1 VMSFIE
7 ALFAILPDWD
17 WVHRGRV
24 HWLWAVLAL
33 VAVLAAL
40 EWHGRDALGRFLS
53 PLMQRRLVTRP
64 SITRTV
70 VRLVLVTIALFAC
83 VLALMR
89 PRSISSGETVM
100 SSNVAADVV
109 VVLDVSKSMLAE
121 DVAPNRLIRARAEIE
136 RMVKQLEGHRLGL
149 VAFAGRAVTLCP
161 LTPDQAFFSL
171 ALRGVDTRTVS
182 RGGTRIGD
190 AVRTAL
196 KTFPTGPGAK
206 LVVLITD
213 GEDHESFPLDA
224 AKEAA
229 AAGVHVIAV
238 GIGSEEGG
246 QIQLTDPATGARTVL
261 LHDGQPVISRVDGET
276 LRQMALTTEGAY
288 VPAGTSALDLES
300 IVNEHVTPIVR
311 AEADAAVRVVP
322 GERYPWF
329 VLGALIALVAAVGV
343 GASAG
348 ERRSS

>member
-1 VMSFIE
+1 MTFAHLGLVHLIWVVVAIV
-7 ALFAILPDWD
+7 ALLVVLEIRA
-17 WVHRGRV
+17 RG
-24 HWLWAVLAL
+24 AF
-33 VAVLAAL
+33 
-40 EWHGRDALGRFLS
+40 GQFLT
-53 PLMQRRLVTRP
+53 PVMQRRLAARP
-64 SITRTV
+64 SGARV
-70 VRLVLVTIALFAC
+70 AARLILLAIALVAG

-89 PRSISSGETVM
+89 PQSRGEPITVTSSRV
-100 SSNVAADVV
+100 SADVM

-121 DVAPNRLIRARAEIE
+121 DAAPNRLARAKVEIE
-136 RMVKQLEGHRLGL
+136 KMVRQLPGHRVGL
-149 VAFAGRAVTLCP
+149 IAFAGRAATLCP
-161 LTPDQAFFSL
+161 LTPDHAFFNL
-171 ALRGVDTRTVS
+171 VLRGVDTRSVS

-190 AVRTAL
+190 ALRAATRA
-196 KTFPTGPGAK
+196 FPTGPGAK

-261 LHDGQPVISRVDGET
+261 LHDGQPVVSRVDGET

-329 VLGALIALVAAVGV
+329 VLGALIALIAAIGV